1 MLSEPERA
9 LKERLDAY
17 YDWPCV
23 YLFKFI
29 APRDRVEE
37 VVSLLSG
44 SGSIRTR
51 ESSGGRYL
59 SVTAELPMADSE
71 EVLAIYR
78 RAGAIEGVVSL

>member
-1 MLSEPERA
+1 MTLESERA

-29 APRDRVEE
+29 APRDRAGE
-37 VVSLLSG
+37 VLELLAA

-59 SVTAELPMADSE
+59 SVTAELPMANSE